1 MRNLMMAPLRIL
13 LAEDDLEMRRFLV
26 TVLRKDGYDV
36 IEAKTGAELLDALTG
51 QLLQPIGRP
60 PADLIISDLRM
71 PGFTGLEILSGL
83 RRENCLIPF
92 ILITAFGGEEVRS
105 EALGRGAA
113 AVFDKPFEIEDLR
126 MAVVKL
132 IGSPQPGG
140 IGQ

>member
-1 MRNLMMAPLRIL
+1 M
-13 LAEDDLEMRRFLV
+13 
-26 TVLRKDGYDV
+26 LRKDGYDV

-83 RRENCLIPF
+83 RRDSLIPF

-113 AVFDKPFEIEDLR
+113 AASEPFEIEDLR
-126 MAVVKL
+126 VAVVKL
-132 IGSPQPGG
+132 IGGPRS
-140 IGQ
+140 